1 MTITTGPQ
9 IGVSDVNQEV
19 YGTPTH
25 SSDLQFLNNLITPG
39 QSAGSGTGGTGVAVA
54 NQRPSTVQLTNFYG
68 LQYFQA
74 SIYGNCNN
82 GNCSGYGNCGNINCR
97 NCYASECINCSNCD
111 SQAWL
116 QSGTN
121 CACTYNCNNNQVSY
135 ACNCTCA
142 CSKIICTKLFQIGM
156 MPYNIFA
163 ADQQYGEWLKKN
175 DRVVYRGYIKWA
187 KIVTSWIDGGGPD
200 FMVWIKNKEKRIEAQ
215 KKAATEWAY
224 KIATPWSE
232 HMAYLMGAVK
242 NDNVMG
248 RIIMNIGRPICKIVY
263 FMPKKRVL
271 PDVVSTWTMWALF
284 FFSYYTSSTY
294 VKLTKK
300 MTSLKTLLLNKLI
313 IQD

>member
-9 IGVSDVNQEV
+9 IAFSDVNQEV
-19 YGTPTH
+19 YGTASH
-25 SSDLQFLNNLITPG
+25 SSDLQFLNNLITP
-39 QSAGSGTGGTGVAVA
+39 
-54 NQRPSTVQLTNFYG
+54 NQRPGTAQLSNLYG
-68 LQYFQA
+68 LNYYQA
-74 SIYGNCNN
+74 STYGACNN
-82 GNCSGYGNCGNINCR
+82 GNCENACNCGNIGGD
-97 NCYASECINCSNCD
+97 NCYINGTVNCANCD
-111 SQAWL
+111 AQSWL
-116 QSGTN
+116 QTGTN
-121 CACTYNCNNNQVSY
+121 CACTYNCTYTNSASH

-187 KIVTSWIDGGGPD
+187 RIVTSWIDGGGPD
-200 FMVWIKNKEKRIEAQ
+200 FMVWIRNKEKRIEAQ
-215 KKAATEWAY
+215 RKAATEWAF

-263 FMPKKRVL
+263 FMPKKRIV

-294 VKLTKK
+294 VKLNKK
-300 MTSLKTLLLNKLI
+300 IKSLKTSILNKLI